1 MSVKKN
7 TKTNTNKNANLPK
20 KDYSKQI
27 SDYNKAIAQ
36 AEASLENMQA
46 EVDLKTRQIEE
57 LETAVGDLEEIVS
70 GELYLM
76 DTRWNLGN
84 MIFEWMSKEYLYV
97 ADEGIPYMIQAYN
110 NYYEKNEDVIVQIK
124 DKIKK
129 LRSEIDYLKTN
140 ITVANGII
148 NGLTSKISYLQRM
161 EG

>member
-1 MSVKKN
+1 MSVKTN
-7 TKTNTNKNANLPK
+7 TKTNKNSILPK

-27 SDYNKAIAQ
+27 SDYNKAIAE
-36 AEASLENMQA
+36 AENSLENMQA

-57 LETAVGDLEEIVS
+57 LETAVGELEEIVS
-70 GELYLM
+70 DELYLM
-76 DTRWNLGN
+76 DIRWNLGN

-110 NYYEKNEDVIVQIK
+110 NYYEKNEDVIVQIN
-124 DKIKK
+124 DKIIK